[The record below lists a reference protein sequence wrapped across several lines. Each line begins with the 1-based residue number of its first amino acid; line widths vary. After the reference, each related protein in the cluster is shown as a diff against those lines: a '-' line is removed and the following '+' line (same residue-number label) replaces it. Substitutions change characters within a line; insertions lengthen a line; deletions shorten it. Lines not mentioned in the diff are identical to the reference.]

1 MNTATARHPWL
12 VPTCLWLA
20 AIIHLLP
27 LPGLLGAAQL
37 QSLYGLGE
45 LDPASE
51 LLLRHRAWMFA
62 LFGGLLIAAS
72 RLRTLRPAAIAITL
86 LSDIGFLLLGMSSE
100 LTPALERVL
109 YFDVLSLAVLLIAAW
124 RIGFQRVSAG
134 C

>member
-20 AIIHLLP
+20 AAIHLLP

-37 QSLYGLGE
+37 QSLYGLGD

-62 LFGGLLIAAS
+62 LFAALLIGAT
-72 RLRTLRPAAIAITL
+72 RIRPLRPAAIALTL
-86 LSDIGFLLLGMSSE
+86 LSDLGFLLLALGGP
-100 LTPALERVL
+100 LPPALERVV

-124 RIGFQRVSAG
+124 RVGFQRVGA

>member
-1 MNTATARHPWL
+1 MKTRSARHLWL
-12 VPTCLWLA
+12 VPSCLWVA

-37 QSLYGLGE
+37 QSLYGLVD

-62 LFGGLLIAAS
+62 LFAALLISAT
-72 RLRTLRPAAIAITL
+72 RVCPLRPAAIALTL
-86 LSDIGFLLLGMSSE
+86 LSDLGFLLLALGGPLPPS
-100 LTPALERVL
+100 LERVL
-109 YFDVLSLAVLLIAAW
+109 LFDLLSLAVLLIAAW
-124 RIGFQRVSAG
+124 RSGLQRVGA

>member
-20 AIIHLLP
+20 ATIHLLP

-37 QSLYGLGE
+37 QSLYGLGD
-45 LDPASE
+45 LDSASE

-86 LSDIGFLLLGMSSE
+86 LSDIGFLLLGLSSE

-109 YFDVLSLAVLLIAAW
+109 NFDVLSITLLLVAAW
-124 RIGFQRVSAG
+124 RARAHRGDAP
-134 C
+134 